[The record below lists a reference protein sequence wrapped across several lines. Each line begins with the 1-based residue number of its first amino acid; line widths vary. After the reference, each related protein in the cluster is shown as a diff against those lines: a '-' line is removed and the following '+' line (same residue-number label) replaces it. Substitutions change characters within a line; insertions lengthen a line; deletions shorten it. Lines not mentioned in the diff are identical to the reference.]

1 MAQETESLPSL
12 DAPDFDHPNLKIIN
26 VETVSLPDNLSP
38 EEKDLFE
45 SVVLKLENGL
55 RTGCEENMIKT
66 REKLTDI
73 LIKNY
78 SHLAAEKVRDVTLR
92 AYKKVFFNR
101 PPDEVAKNN
110 TNPILNQLLGPSPP
124 QPSQSTRPA
133 STRVEQD
140 QAVAAAACE
149 EIEELQAQQS
159 ARLSKPWMGSQV
171 GNGKSATLLSEYCT
185 IYLSHFN

>member
-92 AYKKVFFNR
+92 AYKKVFNR
-101 PPDEVAKNN
+101 LPDKVAKNN
-110 TNPILNQLLGPSPP
+110 NNPILNQLLGPSPP

-149 EIEELQAQQS
+149 EIEKLQAQQS
-159 ARLSKPWMGSQV
+159 ARLSKPWMGSQAE
-171 GNGKSATLLSEYCT
+171 NGKTAT
-185 IYLSHFN
+185 